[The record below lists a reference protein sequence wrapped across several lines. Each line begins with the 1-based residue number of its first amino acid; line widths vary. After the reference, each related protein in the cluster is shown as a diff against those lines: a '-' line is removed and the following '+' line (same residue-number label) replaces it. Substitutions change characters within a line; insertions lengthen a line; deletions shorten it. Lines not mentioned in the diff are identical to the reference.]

1 MASTETTKPTLE
13 AQLRDEF
20 FAYTEE
26 WGDYSSSECE
36 QLWDRAMALAQDL
49 RFSVSLGARR
59 KKTVSEAERKGPP
72 RLKVEAQMTK
82 VLKQE
87 EGGNYDKSSNWP
99 CLSNNYTNV
108 SANDLR
114 PSLLALADDGSSKI
128 GWDGLLSAANSL
140 LSATTKIAGH
150 RHIPNHESALESQ
163 AGAMALLHRSLP
175 YIHVVNA
182 TPEDLCVQILNVLE
196 DLAQSSKARDCLVEI
211 YRVSASSSNVTV
223 TKKKSS
229 LRKEM
234 TALISDQGVESEIW
248 TRGLS
253 LARARSSRGET
264 MSPNLQEKAVLE
276 VLMRVMTSMIYVVL
290 QEGMDKKTLF
300 RRSTQLMKTVERQLI
315 DTDNTWPRLK
325 STDVEI
331 KGNNLVLSFRV
342 LLDSH
347 LAEGISND
355 ETVRQ
360 AEAIFQSIDDISK
373 HPILR
378 QVESK
383 FDNHARATMLLSYT
397 AFSPSTSIRTGVF
410 SDAFD
415 YTRTMTLNCLDCF
428 SSLRESVCCIEA
440 STLLDLCELVHAVA
454 ESPSMI
460 GAYALL
466 RERKAIPLPE
476 VIVKAP
482 SSDGGVNGPQSSP
495 TSVNPAYLSA
505 QWESTRITSRM
516 NGPDL
521 SPYNPDSSFNEKFSK
536 LEVKEERRL
545 PVDLGWLSTIF
556 GGVSVVSNLYD
567 QALRI
572 SEINPTSPEGN
583 EWTPYEIVRRLAK
596 YLVTAGTY
604 AAARF
609 NLDISQLHETTKRV
623 IPLIDDPSWYA
634 MPDHKTGSIIAA
646 KAFEIHFSAEPRQN
660 MPQSVSWILEASQ
673 EISQDVFFLGED
685 GNLKAAILMCDMT
698 IWTKDGNDKM
708 SVHSAIHKAQC
719 NTIDALELL
728 NSPDCDRSL
737 PDATETIM
745 LAKWDFGENSRE
757 IDSFTQLRADVLA
770 AAHAN
775 RDYQRMSTFKFP
787 EYSVPELSTSNG
799 SRSVSS
805 VGTPDYTRPDSAMSG
820 DRPPEVIVAGARIV
834 CPKPIPAS
842 GNAGPFEIMISNT
855 E

>member
-26 WGDYSSSECE
+26 WGDYSSSESAAS
-36 QLWDRAMALAQDL
+36 QVLTRALASAVYAQL
-49 RFSVSLGARR
+49 IRGMNHQQ
-59 KKTVSEAERKGPP
+59 
-72 RLKVEAQMTK
+72 VEAQMTK

-196 DLAQSSKARDCLVEI
+196 DLAQSSKARATMTTID
-211 YRVSASSSNVTV
+211 STK

-521 SPYNPDSSFNEKFSK
+521 SPCKN
-536 LEVKEERRL
+536 
-545 PVDLGWLSTIF
+545 
-556 GGVSVVSNLYD
+556 
-567 QALRI
+567 
-572 SEINPTSPEGN
+572 
-583 EWTPYEIVRRLAK
+583 
-596 YLVTAGTY
+596 
-604 AAARF
+604 
-609 NLDISQLHETTKRV
+609 
-623 IPLIDDPSWYA
+623 
-634 MPDHKTGSIIAA
+634 
-646 KAFEIHFSAEPRQN
+646 
-660 MPQSVSWILEASQ
+660 
-673 EISQDVFFLGED
+673 GE
-685 GNLKAAILMCDMT
+685 
-698 IWTKDGNDKM
+698 
-708 SVHSAIHKAQC
+708 
-719 NTIDALELL
+719 TIDWF
-728 NSPDCDRSL
+728 
-737 PDATETIM
+737 M
-745 LAKWDFGENSRE
+745 
-757 IDSFTQLRADVLA
+757 
-770 AAHAN
+770 
-775 RDYQRMSTFKFP
+775 
-787 EYSVPELSTSNG
+787 
-799 SRSVSS
+799 
-805 VGTPDYTRPDSAMSG
+805 
-820 DRPPEVIVAGARIV
+820 
-834 CPKPIPAS
+834 
-842 GNAGPFEIMISNT
+842 
-855 E
+855 